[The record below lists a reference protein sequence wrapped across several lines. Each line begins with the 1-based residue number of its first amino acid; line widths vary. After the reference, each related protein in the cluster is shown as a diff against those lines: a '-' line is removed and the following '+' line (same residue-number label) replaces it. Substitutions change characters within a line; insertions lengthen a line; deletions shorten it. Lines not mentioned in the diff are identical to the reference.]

1 MLGRGKR
8 SKCVVEGEEEEEEG
22 LKLLFMSCEQRAD
35 LGPSVSPQQA
45 AAHRPGL
52 MQDAT

>member
-8 SKCVVEGEEEEEEG
+8 SKCVVEGEEEEG